1 MATIDVHY
9 NMDHSGMGVMLNA
22 EFLRGPITRHAE
34 RIKQHAEFLAASEI
48 YVGGIID
55 EIHHG
60 QTGAY
65 LGGFRVTSR
74 RSGGIRRDR
83 VEATVTNNAPSAFWV
98 EFGHWGREPYR
109 IMARAAFAA
118 KGGRHP

>member
-1 MATIDVHY
+1 
-9 NMDHSGMGVMLNA
+9 MDHTGMGVMLNA
-22 EFLRGPITRHAE
+22 EFLRGPITRKAE
-34 RIKQHAEFLAASEI
+34 EIRQYAEFLAASEI

-55 EIHHG
+55 EIHHL

-65 LGGFRVTSR
+65 LGGFKVTSR
-74 RSGGIRRDR
+74 RYGGLRRDR
-83 VEATVTNNAPSAFWV
+83 VEATVTNSAPSAFWV